1 MSRQLEAAGVGPLS
15 RGVVN
20 VHPLTNYSF
29 GHAPAR
35 AAKGASVAE
44 RMARMEER
52 YAAEG
57 ARRTVEGIILV
68 NEHNHPHVLLLQA
81 RRWRLCT
88 LRRRVWPS
96 QRERCADARAR
107 CAG

>member
-81 RRWRLCT
+81 RRWRLHAAT
-88 LRRRVWPS
+88 QGLAVAAYALR
-96 QRERCADARAR
+96 
-107 CAG
+107 